1 MTKENTPLS
10 KFPTEVLVYN
20 YKKLRIC
27 CHYTEERENGFE
39 IDEYDE
45 THGQNIDNELHFSFE
60 GMYWHG
66 YIDDLKKELD
76 KRPHVD
82 ITVKNFKDWKREYNK
97 KKKNG

>member
-1 MTKENTPLS
+1 MKKEIKITPLS

-27 CHYTEERENGFE
+27 CHYEFENEYYDLER
-39 IDEYDE
+39 IDE
-45 THGQNIDNELHFSFE
+45 THGQNFDNEVHFSFE
-60 GMYWHG
+60 GMYWSG

-97 KKKNG
+97 KKKR